1 MHNKLFI
8 ITIAAVVFTVYNIHQ
23 YNRSF
28 DRCEALLTEVHQNLK
43 KLHNE
48 LATLNAAVNGIE
60 VDYE

>member
-8 ITIAAVVFTVYNIHQ
+8 IAVAAVVFAVYNIRQ
-23 YNRSF
+23 YNHSF
-28 DRCEALLTEVHQNLK
+28 DNCTALMAEVDQNLK

-48 LATLNAAVNGIE
+48 LATLNAAINGIE

>member
-8 ITIAAVVFTVYNIHQ
+8 ITIAAVVFAVYNIHQ

-28 DRCEALLTEVHQNLK
+28 DNCEALMAEVDQNLK
-43 KLHNE
+43 RLHNE
-48 LATLNAAVNGIE
+48 LATLNAAINGVE

>member
-8 ITIAAVVFTVYNIHQ
+8 IAVAAVVFAVYNIHQ

-28 DRCEALLTEVHQNLK
+28 DNCTALMSEVDQNLK

-48 LATLNAAVNGIE
+48 LATLNAAINGIE